1 MPAPPLPADS
11 LVLACLAGG
20 AAVRIGAAT
29 LALAR
34 GTLPDLPL
42 RVTVGSAAA
51 LALAAV
57 PTLTGVPNVA
67 RLPAGAATGNW
78 LYLPLVLGGEAVC
91 GWALG
96 MVAVVAI
103 GIGGWSGS
111 LLAGATSLGWD
122 DDLPAG
128 DPQSAGMARLC
139 WWMGAAA
146 FLATGG
152 TGFLVAALLGSLTRL
167 PVGAV
172 AGGAAAPWST
182 VATDLAI
189 RLPGAVLELAA
200 GLALPALVAVIAFH
214 LTMAI
219 CLRAIRFIPGPGL
232 IPGLVAAMVLASLML
247 TAPAWSSRSA
257 TAAATVLALVDG
269 GSPAD

>member
-1 MPAPPLPADS
+1 MPAPPLPADA
-11 LVLACLAGG
+11 LVIACLAGG

-42 RVTVGSAAA
+42 RATIGIATALSIAA
-51 LALAAV
+51 LPTLAAV
-57 PTLTGVPNVA
+57 PTVA
-67 RLPAGAATGNW
+67 RLSAGAAAGDW
-78 LYLPLVLGGEAVC
+78 LQLPLVLGGEAVC

-96 MVAVVAI
+96 MVAAVAI

-128 DPQSAGMARLC
+128 DPQSAGIARLG

-152 TGFLVAALLGSLTRL
+152 AGWLVAALLGSLTRF

-172 AGGAAAPWST
+172 AGGTAAPWSA

-219 CLRAIRFIPGPGL
+219 CLRSIRFVPGPGL
-232 IPGLVAAMVLASLML
+232 IPGLVAALVLASLML
-247 TAPAWSSRSA
+247 TAPAWGSRSA

-269 GSPAD
+269 GSPAG